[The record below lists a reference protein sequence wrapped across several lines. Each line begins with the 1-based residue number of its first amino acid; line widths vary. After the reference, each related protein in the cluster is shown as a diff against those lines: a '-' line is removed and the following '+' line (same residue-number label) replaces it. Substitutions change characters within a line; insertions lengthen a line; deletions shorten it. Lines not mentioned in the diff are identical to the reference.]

1 MATAIR
7 ILHAI
12 IGGDD
17 LDAMKRAK
25 WQALKPLFVLGLLF
39 VVNTATEAA
48 SVKIALAGE
57 IDPDLQTALTAVLS
71 RDPHLQVLERA
82 ELSSLVA
89 ESALGQGPPKV
100 DGAEVVVFGSKQPDG
115 TQEIRA
121 SEAWSGAVLQG
132 FVVPKTLDPSRAAD
146 WIALRLRPW
155 LRATPPETG
164 KNFSLLGLR
173 FDTDSPSHRQQERTM
188 NLALA
193 AALQASPQNR
203 VLERWKLNDLVF
215 EKSLLSNGSEPFW
228 ASAHLLDG
236 RISELD
242 GTWTVTL
249 RDRNPGAKSERTVE
263 VSGDDLSTIA
273 THLTAALGEESKS
286 ATIDLPS
293 EGQAFAEEAAW
304 LLKLGLKREAVQAAE
319 TAVALGADDMKTE
332 ALRIRAYAESA
343 YPCDLGTP
351 QAGSGM
357 GVERDK
363 MTPDQIADR
372 VALATTLSGL
382 VCDYVKKFPERLKSR
397 NAQKEDP
404 AEVSVATLLP
414 ALCVLK
420 ESHRLGYSKTN
431 PAPVNDLREM
441 INTHIAAIR
450 TLPLDDPMPFKD
462 YRRAFYRYLISFSA
476 YWNPTPEDTLRF
488 LDEIL
493 SPGFAE
499 AYLDALELNR
509 QALRGSGYFHPP
521 AIATPVTEAINYSH
535 SPPIE
540 LWRVIDW
547 SNSDDL
553 KLARLWENYV
563 REKLASSDPLTKA
576 DGLRL
581 LFSSAASFNEID
593 TLRSRFVEA
602 LEEFLPALSGPHG
615 AAISD
620 QLIQGLRGIGDVRS
634 NELRLRM
641 VACYEQ
647 LLNSGKPVPDGLL
660 SSLSIAVPIDI
671 PPRMTPSEGEH
682 LLASI
687 TTYESNFGG
696 DEASQRTLAAI
707 QAARAAVYRALPQLI
722 PKPKTPLNRLGVT
735 TAWFVAGHSPEEARP
750 MPRFDDQSGLWAEGH
765 LWFVDLADRKL
776 WRIDP
781 TTMKTTVLAGRDRPK
796 PAWDDQ
802 ASHGGPSN
810 FGVRNTRPLYT
821 HGKIFLPEQGDVW
834 SYHIEEN
841 RWQRLNLP
849 SGHYS
854 LWLANGDL
862 YATFGE
868 FSQQTEIRRGEGAGV
883 FRIDPDK
890 ETTEL
895 IFNTRRRPALHPLD
909 EAKFDLPFGVLPGEN
924 GRPIVGLLGTLQ
936 PFRRLSDGQEVEVV
950 NRRLLRTF
958 TGVNGEALFAHTSR
972 DKGNNLLYGIE
983 RIQADGK
990 RETLLWNPEGKFPAP
1005 SDPVWTFPEEL
1016 HPEPRMRSNKYVTA
1030 ATHGNDLYLLIG
1042 ERSMARWGSRNP
1054 DLYIFRRGEKVPVQ
1068 ITLTFSLAL
1077 SRSTPGGRKIPSATP
1092 FENPMTNPYGL
1103 LALDAGIVITGS
1115 AMDGFWFIPRADLMR
1130 GWQKH
1135 EPSALPSNPK
1145 TPTP

>member
-1 MATAIR
+1 
-7 ILHAI
+7 
-12 IGGDD
+12 
-17 LDAMKRAK
+17 MKRAK
-25 WQALKPLFVLGLLF
+25 SQALKCLFILGLLF
-39 VVNTATEAA
+39 VVNTTTGAA

-57 IDPDLQTALTAVLS
+57 IDPDLQTALTVVLS

-89 ESALGQGPPKV
+89 ESALGRALPKV

-121 SEAWSGAVLQG
+121 SQARTGAVLQG

-155 LRATPPETG
+155 LQATPPEPG

-173 FDTDSPSHRQQERTM
+173 FDTDTPAHRQQERAM

-215 EKSLLSNGSEPFW
+215 ETTLLSNGSEPFW

-236 RISELD
+236 RISEGD
-242 GTWTVTL
+242 GKWTVTL
-249 RDRNPGAKSERTVE
+249 RDRNPGEKSERTVE
-263 VSGDDLSTIA
+263 VSGNDWYTIA
-273 THLTAALGEESKS
+273 ASLAAALSEKSES
-286 ATIDLPS
+286 ATFDLPA

-332 ALRIRAYAESA
+332 ALRIRTYAESA
-343 YPCDLGTP
+343 YPCDLGAS
-351 QAGSGM
+351 QAWGV

-363 MTPDQIADR
+363 LNQDQIADS

-382 VCDYVKKFPERLKSR
+382 VCDYVKKYPHRIKGR
-397 NAQKEDP
+397 HAQKEDP

-414 ALCVLK
+414 ALCALK
-420 ESHRLGYSKTN
+420 EAHRLNYSNTN
-431 PAPVNDLREM
+431 PAAVEDLREM
-441 INTHIAAIR
+441 INTQIAAIR
-450 TLPLDDPMPFKD
+450 TLALDDPMPFKD
-462 YRRAFYRYLISFSA
+462 YRQAFYRYLIYFSA

-493 SPGFAE
+493 SPDFAKT
-499 AYLDALELNR
+499 YPNALERNR
-509 QALRGSGYFHPP
+509 RALRGDAHFHPP
-521 AIATPVTEAINYSH
+521 AIPIFVTETKNYSH
-535 SPPIE
+535 TPQID
-540 LWRVIDW
+540 LWRVVDW
-547 SNSDDL
+547 SNSDNQ

-563 REKLASSDPLTKA
+563 KKKLASSDPLTKA

-581 LFSSAASFNEID
+581 LFSSAASYDEIEAL
-593 TLRSRFVEA
+593 TPRFVEA

-615 AAISD
+615 AAISE
-620 QLIQGLRGIGDVRS
+620 QLIQGLRGVGSVRS
-634 NELRLRM
+634 DDLRLRM

-647 LLNSGKPVPDGLL
+647 LLNSGKPVPDELL
-660 SSLSIAVPIDI
+660 SSLSVAVPIDI
-671 PPRMTPSEGEH
+671 PPKMTLAEGEH

-707 QAARAAVYRALPQLI
+707 QAARAAVYRALPPLI

-735 TAWFVAGHSPEEARP
+735 TAWFVAGHSPEETRP
-750 MPRFDDQSGLWAEGH
+750 WPQFDDQSGLWAEGH
-765 LWFVDLADRKL
+765 LWFVDLADRRL

-781 TTMKTTVLAGRDRPK
+781 AAMKTTVLAGKDRPK

-802 ASHGGPSN
+802 ASHGGPTN
-810 FGVRNTRPLYT
+810 VGVRNTRPLYT
-821 HGKIFLPEQGDVW
+821 KGKIFLPEQGDVW

-895 IFNTRRRPALHPLD
+895 IFHTRRRPTLHPLD
-909 EAKFDLPFGVLPGEN
+909 EAKFDFPFGVLPGAD
-924 GRPIVGLLGTLQ
+924 GTPIVGLIGTSQ
-936 PFRRLSDGQEVEVV
+936 PFRRLTDGEDVEVV

-958 TGVNGEALFAHTSR
+958 TGVDGEALFVNTGR
-972 DKGNNLLYGIE
+972 DKGNNLLYGIQ
-983 RIQADGK
+983 RIRLDGA
-990 RETLLWNPEGKFPAP
+990 RETLLWNPDGKFPPP
-1005 SDPVWTFPEEL
+1005 SDPVWAFPKEL
-1016 HPEPRMRSNKYVTA
+1016 HPEPGTRSNKYVTA
-1030 ATHGNDLYLLIG
+1030 ATHGDDLYLLVG

-1068 ITLTFSLAL
+1068 ITLTFNLSL
-1077 SRSTPGGRKIPSATP
+1077 STSTPGGRKIRSTTP
-1092 FENPMTNPYGL
+1092 FENPMTNAYGL
-1103 LALDAGIVITGS
+1103 LALDTGVVITGD
-1115 AMDGFWFIPRADLMR
+1115 AMAGFWFIPHADLMR

-1135 EPSALPSNPK
+1135 KPSALPSNPK